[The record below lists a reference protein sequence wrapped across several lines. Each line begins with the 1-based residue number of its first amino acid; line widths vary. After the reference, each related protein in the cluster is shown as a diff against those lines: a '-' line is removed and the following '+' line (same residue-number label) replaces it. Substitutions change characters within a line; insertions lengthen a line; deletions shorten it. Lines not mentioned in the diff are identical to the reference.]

1 MNGIHDVGAADGF
14 GPINIEVDEP
24 VWHAEWEKAAFSFF
38 PQTAAAGLFN
48 LDEFRASIER
58 MNPVDY
64 MTTPYYVHW
73 MHAFEEFLDRA
84 DPSFGEELE
93 RRTKAYLEDPAKPL
107 PETVNHDL
115 ADTMVDLARTGAPA
129 RREIDRPPAFAAG
142 DRVRV
147 SATVP
152 LTHTRKPGYVRG
164 MVGEIVLSH
173 GAFVFPDS
181 AATGRGE
188 APEHVYG
195 VLFSAEDLYG
205 QGIATPR
212 TTNVIDLWESYLSR
226 ADS

>member
-38 PQTAAAGLFN
+38 PQTAAAGYFN
-48 LDEFRASIER
+48 LDEFRAAIEQ

-64 MTTPYYVHW
+64 MTTPYYAHW
-73 MHAFEEFLDRA
+73 MHAFEIYLNRNDS
-84 DPSFGEELE
+84 SFAEELE
-93 RRTKAYLEDPAKPL
+93 RRTKAYLEDPSRPL

-115 ADTMVDLARTGAPA
+115 ADMVVGMAKNGAPA
-129 RREIDRPPAFAAG
+129 RREVDRPAAFAIG
-142 DRVRV
+142 DKVKV

-152 LTHTRKPGYVRG
+152 LTHTRKAGYIRG
-164 MVGEIVLSH
+164 MTGEVVLSH

-181 AATGRGE
+181 AATGAGE

-195 VLFSAEDLYG
+195 VLFSAEELYG
-205 QGIATPR
+205 KGIATPN
-212 TTNVIDLWESYLSR
+212 TTVVTDLWESYLSR
-226 ADS
+226 LDA